1 MIHVERGI
9 GLVAAVT
16 LAIFTG
22 IVLLDVVF
30 RYWLHIP
37 LAWPAESSVL
47 CFQWMVFLGAPVA
60 LRRGLH
66 FGVNVGL
73 DRLPPAARRIADIFI
88 GLTILATSIAIAIM
102 AYRMTV
108 QNWNATFATLP
119 LPRGAIYVG
128 LCFSGIACALF
139 GAEQTIRRC
148 RNTRVAH

>member
-1 MIHVERGI
+1 MIHVERCI
-9 GLVAAVT
+9 GMVAAVS
-16 LAIFTG
+16 LAVFTG

-37 LAWPAESSVL
+37 LSWPAESSVL

-73 DRLPPAARRIADIFI
+73 DHLPPAARRIADIFI
-88 GLTILATSIAIAIM
+88 GLTIFATSVAVAILAWRL
-102 AYRMTV
+102 AV
-108 QNWNATFATLP
+108 QNWNETFATLP

-139 GAEQTIRRC
+139 GAEQTVRHC
-148 RNTRVAH
+148 RSSEVAR